1 MKLTEYTASYGRKVQ
16 LERFEPVEVFE
27 SVTATL
33 DDSDDLEAVS
43 KELGELV
50 RENAERN
57 LLSRVLAKKLTEEGD
72 DGDE

>member
-27 SVTATL
+27 SVTATIEEG
-33 DDSDDLEAVS
+33 DDLETVS

-50 RENAERN
+50 RQNAERN
-57 LLSRVLAKKLTEEGD
+57 LMTRVLAKKMTEEGT